1 VKHNENGEKQEEFF
15 YDINN
20 KLTKRHLYVYDTKG
34 LRIERKTFDE
44 KGKLKSM
51 KKFVYEY
58 N

>member
-1 VKHNENGEKQEEFF
+1 V
-15 YDINN
+15 NN
-20 KLTKRHLYVYDTKG
+20 KLTKRHLYVYDAKG
-34 LRIERKTFDE
+34 LRIERKTFDD